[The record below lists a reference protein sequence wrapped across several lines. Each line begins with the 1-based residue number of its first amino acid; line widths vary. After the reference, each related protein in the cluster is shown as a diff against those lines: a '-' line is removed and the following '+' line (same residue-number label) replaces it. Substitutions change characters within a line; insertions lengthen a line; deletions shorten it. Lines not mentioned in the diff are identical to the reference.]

1 MYFVVIYSLQPLF
14 VVLLPRR
21 TSGHFYSHVN
31 LSGIHVPLKYLC
43 INAKITYLNLCC
55 EKDPQIWTRRV
66 SFLLWRAAGSRI
78 PSQFTPSHFKQHQYS
93 VASAVLP
100 FHPQKTKVIFCLWLS
115 LTHCLGFLETLHLNP
130 IMTSHRLT
138 RKCLSSFDLCL
149 STIWYLLRSITQ
161 NLKIQRNQ
169 IRQNSR
175 MRIKSK

>member
-93 VASAVLP
+93 VASAVFALP
-100 FHPQKTKVIFCLWLS
+100 SSENKGDFLSVTLPDTLPRVFRNTSFRPNHDFSLPDKKMSVKLRSLS
-115 LTHCLGFLETLHLNP
+115 LNNLIFITEYYAKFKNSEK
-130 IMTSHRLT
+130 SHT
-138 RKCLSSFDLCL
+138 
-149 STIWYLLRSITQ
+149 TG
-161 NLKIQRNQ
+161 
-169 IRQNSR
+169 
-175 MRIKSK
+175 